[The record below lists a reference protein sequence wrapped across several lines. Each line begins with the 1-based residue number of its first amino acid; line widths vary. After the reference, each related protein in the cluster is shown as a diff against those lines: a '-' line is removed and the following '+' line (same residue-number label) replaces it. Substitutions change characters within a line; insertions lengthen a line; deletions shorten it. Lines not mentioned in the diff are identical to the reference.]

1 MKVKVKMTPT
11 QAQLLIVYKIGLATP
26 TSYMN
31 IDGFGGGVGILVS
44 IASYLHRVFLVLHN
58 FMWCMPSNSMLIGI
72 YYLGAALYSKLFF
85 DDLNMLLTC
94 FCWLF

>member
-44 IASYLHRVFLVLHN
+44 IASY
-58 FMWCMPSNSMLIGI
+58 MYTGSS
-72 YYLGAALYSKLFF
+72 LFSII
-85 DDLNMLLTC
+85 LCGPILSAV
-94 FCWLF
+94 

>member
-31 IDGFGGGVGILVS
+31 IIDGFGGGVGILVS
-44 IASYLHRVFLVLHN
+44 IAR
-58 FMWCMPSNSMLIGI
+58 
-72 YYLGAALYSKLFF
+72 
-85 DDLNMLLTC
+85 
-94 FCWLF
+94 

>member
-44 IASYLHRVFLVLHN
+44 IASYMYTGSSLFSIILSGACPH
-58 FMWCMPSNSMLIGI
+58 LI
-72 YYLGAALYSKLFF
+72 LCL
-85 DDLNMLLTC
+85 
-94 FCWLF
+94 